1 MPTLLFSFSDPS
13 SPISLPLNAL
23 SISPDPSTLNYDQFH
38 QFLQDQMVIAV
49 ANQAI
54 PNSQA
59 FTTSITGQDMFVPGD
74 LIGMPVEVDNAT
86 ADMSAS

>member
-1 MPTLLFSFSDPS
+1 
-13 SPISLPLNAL
+13 
-23 SISPDPSTLNYDQFH
+23 
-38 QFLQDQMVIAV
+38 MVIAV